1 MNKSEILYF
10 VIGGI
15 IQMADIKLTEK
26 NTHLAKLKM
35 PKMPWDVE
43 VRGDPYQVVRIEG
56 YVHSIGGKWGEN
68 NLWMYPRN
76 CNPTY
81 ETLIEYHCEGCGVC
95 WGIVYNPHN
104 YTRTKWDET
113 ECFTSNG
120 AMITRNDKDFYFCS
134 GGIDEAKWLIKNLE
148 DHPLELNEYDFDKKM
163 LGRKVWWRSEP
174 AIITRWIGMGQ
185 ACVILEPDG
194 IDKFTKPKEFAN
206 DDYMDD
212 DETYIKADIF
222 DKHIWWFRE

>member
-10 VIGGI
+10 VIEGI
-15 IQMADIKLTEK
+15 IQMADIKLIEK
-26 NTHLAKLKM
+26 NTNIAKLKM
-35 PKMPWDVE
+35 SKMPWDVE
-43 VRGDPYQVVRIEG
+43 VRGEPYQVVRIEG
-56 YVHSIGGKWGEN
+56 YVHSIGGEWGEN

-174 AIITRWIGMGQ
+174 AIIARQIGMGQ

>member
-1 MNKSEILYF
+1 ME
-10 VIGGI
+10 
-15 IQMADIKLTEK
+15 DIKLIEK
-26 NTHLAKLKM
+26 NTNIAKLKM
-35 PKMPWDVE
+35 SKMPWDVE
-43 VRGDPYQVVRIEG
+43 VRGEPYQVVRIEG

>member
-1 MNKSEILYF
+1 
-10 VIGGI
+10 
-15 IQMADIKLTEK
+15 MADIKLIEK
-26 NTHLAKLKM
+26 NTNIAKLKM
-35 PKMPWDVE
+35 SKMPWDVE
-43 VRGDPYQVVRIEG
+43 VRGEPYQVVRIEG
-56 YVHSIGGKWGEN
+56 YVHSIGGEWGEN

-174 AIITRWIGMGQ
+174 AIIARWIGMGQ

>member
-1 MNKSEILYF
+1 
-10 VIGGI
+10 
-15 IQMADIKLTEK
+15 MADIKLIEK
-26 NTHLAKLKM
+26 NTNIAKLKM
-35 PKMPWDVE
+35 FKMPWDVE